1 MLRACLV
8 SLGLALAPSALVQAA
23 PVDAAWARAAALLRD
38 ATPARGCEAFAQAGT
53 TGTFVLLDTA
63 TGAVRTCDT
72 ARAAERFLPASTFKI
87 PNALHA
93 LESGLLADE
102 HVVLKWDGVDRGLP
116 QWNRDA
122 DLERGM
128 RDSVVWFY
136 QALAR
141 GTGAAA
147 MQAHVDKLEYGN
159 RDLSGGL
166 DRFWLDGG
174 LRISAAEQVVFLDA
188 LRRRALPLSRRS
200 QDIVARIL
208 ERERGA
214 GYVWR
219 GKTGLAIP
227 LAKDGA
233 DLDLAAPPG
242 VGWLV
247 GWVERPEG
255 DVVYALN
262 LAAKAGQPIAL
273 RAELA
278 RRLLAA
284 NGVLPDQR
292 SP

>member
-1 MLRACLV
+1 MSR
-8 SLGLALAPSALVQAA
+8 SLAF
-23 PVDAAWARAAALLRD
+23 ALLLF
-38 ATPARGCEAFAQAGT
+38 AGSAFAQTPAADDLLRHASPAKACDVFAQAGT
-53 TGTFVLLDTA
+53 TGTFVLLDAT
-63 TGAVRTCDT
+63 TGAVRTCDA

-87 PNALHA
+87 PNALNA

-116 QWNRDA
+116 QWNRDS

-147 MQAHVDKLEYGN
+147 MQAHVDKLQYGN

-284 NGVLPDQR
+284 NGVLPGAD
-292 SP
+292 